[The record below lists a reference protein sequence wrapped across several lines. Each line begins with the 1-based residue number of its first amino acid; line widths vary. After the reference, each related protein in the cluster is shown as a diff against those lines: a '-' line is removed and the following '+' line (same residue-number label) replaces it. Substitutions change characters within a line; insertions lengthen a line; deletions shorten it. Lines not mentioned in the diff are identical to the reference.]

1 MHVDHRNAVHSTVDT
16 QAYRAIIV
24 RRRIIAVLWYLSHR
38 KSLCFRQPTASASEG
53 IVSVL
58 FRATFRSSCR
68 ISLPRYLMNGL
79 NSFYKTVREYSLART
94 DERIY
99 SNLEVKR

>member
-1 MHVDHRNAVHSTVDT
+1 
-16 QAYRAIIV
+16 
-24 RRRIIAVLWYLSHR
+24 
-38 KSLCFRQPTASASEG
+38 
-53 IVSVL
+53 
-58 FRATFRSSCR
+58 
-68 ISLPRYLMNGL
+68 MNGL